1 MGASVCKKCKRAYP
15 KYLDAC
21 PNCTSDTGVRKPR
34 REASRGRTGEGA
46 DVSPSPPHVTTP
58 VTNSVMEPGTV
69 TTPVTD
75 TKIEYGASPNGLVP
89 GEPCPMCGKR
99 VGRDAKQRQREWR
112 AKRKEAS

>member
-15 KYLDAC
+15 KYLERC
-21 PNCTSDTGVRKPR
+21 PSCNGAPRKSR
-34 REASRGRTGEGA
+34 READQSRRE
-46 DVSPSPPHVTTP
+46 SQKP
-58 VTNSVMEPGTV
+58 VTESVMEPVTV

-89 GEPCPMCGKR
+89 GEPCPLCGKR

-112 AKRKEAS
+112 ARQQ

>member
-15 KYLDAC
+15 KYLEKC
-21 PNCTSDTGVRKPR
+21 PDCVRPK
-34 REASRGRTGEGA
+34 AN
-46 DVSPSPPHVTTP
+46 VTKP
-58 VTNSVMEPGTV
+58 VTESVMEPVTV

-89 GEPCPMCGKR
+89 GEPCPLCGKR

-112 AKRKEAS
+112 ARQQ